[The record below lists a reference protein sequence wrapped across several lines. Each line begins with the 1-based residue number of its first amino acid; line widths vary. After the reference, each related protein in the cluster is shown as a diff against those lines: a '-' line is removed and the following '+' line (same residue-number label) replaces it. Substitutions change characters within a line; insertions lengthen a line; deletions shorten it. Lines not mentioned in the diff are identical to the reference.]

1 MRIAIFGAGVTT
13 PLVVGSLLRHAVDLG
28 IEAVLIHD
36 RDPVRLRA
44 IGPLLELRTARHGR
58 SVRLTADLSEV
69 RGYRPDAC
77 IMSIRP
83 GLDRGRSAD
92 ERRAKEFGQLA
103 NETVGAAGMA
113 FACRAVPATIGL
125 LGSVLGDRPDCL
137 VVNFTNPAG
146 IVTQALRSA
155 GFGNTF
161 GVCSSAEKSARQ
173 LAAGSPADP
182 RPWRPLVYGLN
193 HCSWIY
199 SARRDG
205 VERLPQV
212 LASDELLRTAQPWFD
227 PDLPRRHGVLLN
239 EYLHYY
245 LQYPRAME
253 EQRRSPHTRGEFVES
268 LNRDVHAA
276 LLAAETPAGAVSAYS
291 RYLSLRKHSYEKLAG
306 DNYQRVAPHEYNDD
320 DGYSGPALGVIS
332 GRLLGRPVSLACIL
346 PGRVEGVPGPVG
358 VESTVSFTNGV
369 PEPVPV
375 PGVRPELS
383 GLLRQVARYERT
395 VLDAISAE
403 DLDGLADA
411 LSQHPLTASSRR
423 NTEFLGATV
432 AAWPDVFKGWR
443 GGPGR
448 RHRCS

>member
-276 LLAAETPAGAVSAYS
+276 LLAAETPAGLQPLPVAAEALV
-291 RYLSLRKHSYEKLAG
+291 REAG
-306 DNYQRVAPHEYNDD
+306 RRQLPARGATRIQR
-320 DGYSGPALGVIS
+320 
-332 GRLLGRPVSLACIL
+332 RRW
-346 PGRVEGVPGPVG
+346 
-358 VESTVSFTNGV
+358 
-369 PEPVPV
+369 
-375 PGVRPELS
+375 
-383 GLLRQVARYERT
+383 LLRSRAGCH
-395 VLDAISAE
+395 LGSAAGAPGQP
-403 DLDGLADA
+403 GL
-411 LSQHPLTASSRR
+411 HP
-423 NTEFLGATV
+423 
-432 AAWPDVFKGWR
+432 P
-443 GGPGR
+443 GPGR
-448 RHRCS
+448 GCSGAGRRGVDRLLHQWCARAGARPGRAAGTVRTPATGRAL